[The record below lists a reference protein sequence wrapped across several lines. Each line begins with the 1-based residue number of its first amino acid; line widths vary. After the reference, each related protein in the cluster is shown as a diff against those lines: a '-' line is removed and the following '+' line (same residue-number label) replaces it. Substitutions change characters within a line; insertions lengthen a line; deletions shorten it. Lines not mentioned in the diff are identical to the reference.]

1 MVRSTPTLLL
11 IGAAESVL
19 IDIWWIWATL
29 NFETDDFTE
38 LPLTDCGELLLQIA
52 VGTQPLISL
61 NLDKISFLFWQM
73 KNVVR
78 AGCSEMLGVRRTLDP
93 ANQVHQ
99 ENLIDKILNVMTP
112 VSNYLEISLD
122 WMTRF
127 SAFCEYFIWCWME
140 NLRKCPTRFDA
151 DEYRTGKAVLISRNI
166 IQQQRAGKQDSK

>member
-1 MVRSTPTLLL
+1 MSDSELWNRWFYRTSTDWL
-11 IGAAESVL
+11 
-19 IDIWWIWATL
+19 WWA
-29 NFETDDFTE
+29 F
-38 LPLTDCGELLLQIA
+38 IA
-52 VGTQPLISL
+52 NRCRQPLISL

-73 KNVVR
+73 KSVVR
-78 AGCSEMLGVRRTLDP
+78 AGCSEMLGVSRTLDP